1 MPKGSVIIVSGPS
14 GVGKGTIV
22 KKVVEKRTDMFLS
35 VSCTTRAPRD
45 GEIPG
50 VSYHYISEEEFKKRI
65 DEDYFLE
72 WECYV
77 GNYYGTPLAPMLS
90 AMEDGKSTILEI
102 EVGGAFQAKRRYP
115 EAVLVFVVPPSFREL
130 KKRLE
135 TRDAGNE
142 VALAAIEKRMARALE
157 EYEKIVDYDYIIV
170 NDDLDEAV
178 KSLET
183 IIEAGML
190 SVKNNKETIEKVKNI

>member
-50 VSYHYISEEEFKKRI
+50 VSYHYISEEEFRKHI

-90 AMEDGKSTILEI
+90 AMEEGKSTILEI

-183 IIEAGML
+183 IIEAGRL

>member
-22 KKVVEKRTDMFLS
+22 KKVVEKRNDMFLS
-35 VSCTTRAPRD
+35 VSCTTRAPRE

-65 DEDYFLE
+65 DEEDVLE

-90 AMEDGKSTILEI
+90 AMEEGKSTILEI

-115 EAVLVFVVPPSFREL
+115 EAVLVFVVPPSFSEL

-183 IIEAGML
+183 IIEAGRL

>member
-1 MPKGSVIIVSGPS
+1 MAKGSVIIVSGPS

-22 KKVVEKRTDMFLS
+22 KKVVDKRDDIFLS

-50 VSYHYISEEEFKKRI
+50 VSYHYISKDEFKKRI
-65 DEDYFLE
+65 DEEYFLE

-77 GNYYGTPLAPMLS
+77 ENYYGTPLKPMLD
-90 AMEDGKSTILEI
+90 AMDEGKSTILEI

-115 EAVLVFVVPPSFREL
+115 DAVLVFVVPPSFAEL

-135 TRDAGNE
+135 NRDQGNE

-157 EYEKIVDYDYIIV
+157 EYEKITDYDYIIV
-170 NDDLDEAV
+170 NDDLEKAV
-178 KSLET
+178 GDLET
-183 IIEAGML
+183 IIEAGKL
-190 SVKNNKETIEKVKNI
+190 SVKNNQETIEKVKNK

>member
-22 KKVVEKRTDMFLS
+22 KKVVEKREDMFLS

-50 VSYHYISEEEFKKRI
+50 VSYHYISEDEFKKRI
-65 DEDYFLE
+65 DEEYFLE

-77 GNYYGTPLAPMLS
+77 GNYYGTPLKPMIS
-90 AMEDGKSTILEI
+90 AMDEGKSTILEI

-115 EAVLVFVVPPSFREL
+115 DAVLVFVVPPSFREL

-190 SVKNNKETIEKVKNI
+190 LVKNNKETIEKVKNI

>member
-1 MPKGSVIIVSGPS
+1 MAKGSVIIVSGPS

-22 KKVVEKRTDMFLS
+22 KAVVEKRSDMFLS
-35 VSCTTRAPRD
+35 VSCTTRAPRE

-50 VSYHYISEEEFKKRI
+50 KSYHYISEEEFKKKI
-65 DEDYFLE
+65 EENYFLE

-77 GNYYGTPLAPMLS
+77 GNYYGTPLSPVLS
-90 AMEDGKSTILEI
+90 AMEEGKSTILEI

-115 EAVLVFVVPPSFREL
+115 DAVLVFVVPPSFREL
-130 KKRLE
+130 KQRLE

-157 EYEKIVDYDYIIV
+157 EYEKIKDYDYIIV
-170 NDDLDEAV
+170 NDNLEEAIEN
-178 KSLET
+178 LET
-183 IIEAGML
+183 IINAGSL
-190 SVKNNKETIEKVKNI
+190 LVKNNKEEIEKIKNN

>member
-22 KKVVEKRTDMFLS
+22 KKVVEKRNDMFLS
-35 VSCTTRAPRD
+35 VSCTTRAPRE

-65 DEDYFLE
+65 DEEYFLE

-90 AMEDGKSTILEI
+90 AMEEGKSTILEI

-115 EAVLVFVVPPSFREL
+115 EAVLVFVVPPSFSEL

-183 IIEAGML
+183 IIEAGRL

>member
-77 GNYYGTPLAPMLS
+77 GNYYGTPLAPILS
-90 AMEDGKSTILEI
+90 AMEEGKSTILEI

-183 IIEAGML
+183 IIEAGRL

>member
-22 KKVVEKRTDMFLS
+22 KRVTEKREDMFLS

-50 VSYHYISEEEFKKRI
+50 VNYHYISEEEFKKRI

-77 GNYYGTPLAPMLS
+77 GNYYGTPLSPMLS
-90 AMEDGKSTILEI
+90 AMEEGKSTILEI

-142 VALAAIEKRMARALE
+142 VALSAIEKRMARALE

-178 KSLET
+178 KNLET
-183 IIEAGML
+183 IIEAGRL

>member
-35 VSCTTRAPRD
+35 VSCTTRAPRE

-65 DEDYFLE
+65 DEEYFLE

-90 AMEDGKSTILEI
+90 AMGEGKSTILEI

-183 IIEAGML
+183 IIEAGRL

>member
-22 KKVVEKRTDMFLS
+22 KKVTEKREDMFLS
-35 VSCTTRAPRD
+35 VSCTTRAPRE

-50 VSYHYISEEEFKKRI
+50 VSYHYIGEDEFKKRI

-77 GNYYGTPLAPMLS
+77 GNYYGTPLAPVLS
-90 AMEDGKSTILEI
+90 AMEEGKNTILEI

-115 EAVLVFVVPPSFREL
+115 DAVLVFVVPPSFSEL

-183 IIEAGML
+183 IIEAGRL

>member
-1 MPKGSVIIVSGPS
+1 MAKGSVIIVSGPS

-22 KKVVEKRTDMFLS
+22 KTVVEKRSDMFLS
-35 VSCTTRAPRD
+35 VSCTTRAPRE

-50 VSYHYISEEEFKKRI
+50 KSYHYISEEEFKKKI
-65 DEDYFLE
+65 EENYFLE

-77 GNYYGTPLAPMLS
+77 GNYYGTPLSPVLS
-90 AMEDGKSTILEI
+90 AMEEGKSTILEI

-115 EAVLVFVVPPSFREL
+115 DAVLVFVVPPSFREL
-130 KKRLE
+130 KQRLE

-157 EYEKIVDYDYIIV
+157 EYEKIKDYDYIIV
-170 NDDLDEAV
+170 NDNLEEAIEN
-178 KSLET
+178 LET
-183 IIEAGML
+183 IINAGSL
-190 SVKNNKETIEKVKNI
+190 LVKNNKEEIEKIKNN

>member
-1 MPKGSVIIVSGPS
+1 MAKGSVIIVSGPS

-22 KKVVEKRTDMFLS
+22 KKVVDKREDIFLS
-35 VSCTTRAPRD
+35 VSCTTRAPRE

-50 VSYHYISEEEFKKRI
+50 VSYHYISTDEFKKRI
-65 DEDYFLE
+65 DEEYFLE

-77 GNYYGTPLAPMLS
+77 ENYYGTPLKPMLD
-90 AMEDGKSTILEI
+90 AMDEGKSTILEI

-115 EAVLVFVVPPSFREL
+115 DAVLVFVVPPSFAEL

-142 VALAAIEKRMARALE
+142 VALATIEKRMARALE
-157 EYEKIVDYDYIIV
+157 EYEKIKDYDYIIV
-170 NDDLDEAV
+170 NDDLEKAV
-178 KSLET
+178 GDLET
-183 IIEAGML
+183 IIEAGKL
-190 SVKNNKETIEKVKNI
+190 SVKNNQETIEKVKNI

>member
-22 KKVVEKRTDMFLS
+22 KKVTEKREDMFLS
-35 VSCTTRAPRD
+35 VSCTTRAPRE

-50 VSYHYISEEEFKKRI
+50 VSYHYIRKDEFKKRI

-77 GNYYGTPLAPMLS
+77 GNYYGTPLAPVLS
-90 AMEDGKSTILEI
+90 AMEEGKNTILEI

-115 EAVLVFVVPPSFREL
+115 DAVLVFVVPPSFSEL

-170 NDDLDEAV
+170 NDELDEAV

-183 IIEAGML
+183 IIEAGRL

>member
-90 AMEDGKSTILEI
+90 AMEEGKSTILEI

-142 VALAAIEKRMARALE
+142 VALAAIEKRMERALE